1 MIHLATFLGMD
12 MSQHIV
18 FQILDGLVVILF
30 LFLLYRMIRG
40 TAAFQICIGLVVV
53 YFMWW
58 LSSLLGMPLLSN
70 ILNQV
75 INVGVIAVL
84 VIFQPEIRRF
94 LLLLGNKD
102 VVGSKMKKI
111 YEQIRHHAPSDR
123 LTISPIVQACQSLAA
138 SKTGALIIIKN
149 AQTLDDVIQTGEYI
163 DARLSAELLKNI
175 FFKNSPLHDGAV
187 VVQNNRIA
195 AARCIL
201 PVSRNEHLPNDLGLR
216 HRSALGITEIS
227 DAVAVIVS
235 EQTGH
240 ISYSRFGEIQQD
252 ITSVQLINELVKVFN
267 EKTANAKNQ
276 Q

>member
-1 MIHLATFLGMD
+1 MIFWKFLRQEWLKNHLRSKSRNSSNFPIPLNIYIGAGDLLHAPRFLSLSKGTLQKSRIRFDRLSVRFSFLFKYYISAEKNNVAGGHTTRRKNIYLCKSFLKRTEGKVMIHLATFLGMD

-111 YEQIRHHAPSDR
+111 YEQKS
-123 LTISPIVQACQSLAA
+123 
-138 SKTGALIIIKN
+138 
-149 AQTLDDVIQTGEYI
+149 E
-163 DARLSAELLKNI
+163 I
-175 FFKNSPLHDGAV
+175 F
-187 VVQNNRIA
+187 
-195 AARCIL
+195 
-201 PVSRNEHLPNDLGLR
+201 
-216 HRSALGITEIS
+216 
-227 DAVAVIVS
+227 
-235 EQTGH
+235 
-240 ISYSRFGEIQQD
+240 
-252 ITSVQLINELVKVFN
+252 
-267 EKTANAKNQ
+267 
-276 Q
+276 